1 MSTLLKNNLKV
12 NGWCIID
19 LEKKIIQKIKKSF
32 QNKIYSIYP
41 DFKKLTL
48 EELRQKM
55 SMFKFNQ
62 RLNKIKMQAFPNLS
76 DFGFEGIQNSLNSIF
91 ARNSYLLQ
99 RNSHIDINVAKNL
112 FTKTITHAE
121 IMAGHSPYTFTVW
134 VPLHDIDDNSGLFLV
149 DLEKSLSII
158 DHFDV
163 NKIKIKKFLKKN
175 KFYPKLKEGQALI
188 FSSFNLHGSDTH
200 SNSKARMSIN
210 FRIHPKRK
218 YLFQKDSL
226 YFKSV

>member
-32 QNKIYSIYP
+32 QNKVYSIYP

-112 FTKTITHAE
+112 FTKTRYFPEHE
-121 IMAGHSPYTFTVW
+121 
-134 VPLHDIDDNSGLFLV
+134 
-149 DLEKSLSII
+149 LEKNEKEMLNNENRDSI
-158 DHFDV
+158 V
-163 NKIKIKKFLKKN
+163 KQKRNFLC
-175 KFYPKLKEGQALI
+175 F
-188 FSSFNLHGSDTH
+188 
-200 SNSKARMSIN
+200 
-210 FRIHPKRK
+210 
-218 YLFQKDSL
+218 
-226 YFKSV
+226 